1 MDYDNNN
8 NWNAGGSGEA
18 PPQGT
23 ENGSPSPQGQE
34 YGAGQE
40 PAPAYQPPQQQY
52 QPPQYQPPQYQQPQY
67 QAPPYQPAPPPYQG
81 NAVGQ
86 PVGQPQGSNGMAI
99 ASMVCGILSL
109 VLCCG
114 MWISWILS
122 AVAIIL
128 GAVSLAK
135 KKGGSGM
142 AIAGIVTG
150 VFGLLFSILFTVILF
165 AAEGSLAYG
174 EYYYDWF

>member
-1 MDYDNNN
+1 M
-8 NWNAGGSGEA
+8 
-18 PPQGT
+18 
-23 ENGSPSPQGQE
+23 
-34 YGAGQE
+34 
-40 PAPAYQPPQQQY
+40 
-52 QPPQYQPPQYQQPQY
+52 
-67 QAPPYQPAPPPYQG
+67 
-81 NAVGQ
+81 
-86 PVGQPQGSNGMAI
+86 GQPQGSNGMAI